1 MRTIP
6 KFAVLGAALMLGA
19 TVAPAVAADMVSQM
33 APMTMGK
40 APLTIPLKPQNG
52 SGESGTATLTDTPAG
67 LRVVISLKG
76 APAGPQPA
84 HIHLG
89 SCAHLNPVPKYP
101 LTNVVAGKSTT
112 VVKGITIAKIVGKTA
127 INVHKSPTDIP
138 TYVACGDIAKSAM
151 APMKM

>member
-1 MRTIP
+1 MRMIP
-6 KFAVLGAALMLGA
+6 RFAALGVALVLGA
-19 TVAPAVAADMVSQM
+19 TVAPAVAADSMSKLAQTM
-33 APMTMGK
+33 AK
-40 APLTIPLKPQNG
+40 APLTIPLKPQNA

-67 LRVVISLKG
+67 LKVVISLKG
-76 APAGPQPA
+76 APATPQPA

-101 LTNVVAGKSTT
+101 LSNVVAGKSTT
-112 VVKGITIAKIVGKTA
+112 VVKGITIAQLLGKTA
-127 INVHKSPTDIP
+127 VNVHKSPTDIP

>member
-1 MRTIP
+1 MIP
-6 KFAVLGAALMLGA
+6 KFAALGAALVLGA
-19 TVAPAVAADMVSQM
+19 TVAPAVAGDTISQM

-40 APLTIPLKPQNG
+40 APLTIPLKPQNN

-84 HIHLG
+84 HIHMG
-89 SCAHLNPVPKYP
+89 SCAHLNPTPKYP
-101 LTNVVAGKSTT
+101 LSMVVAGKSTT
-112 VVKGITIAKIVGKTA
+112 VVKGVTISQLLGKTA
-127 INVHKSPTDIP
+127 VNVHKSPTDIA

>member
-6 KFAVLGAALMLGA
+6 KFAALGAALVLGA
-19 TVAPAVAADMVSQM
+19 TVAPAVAGDTISQM

-40 APLTIPLKPQNG
+40 APLTVPLKPENA

-76 APAGPQPA
+76 APAAAQPA
-84 HIHLG
+84 HIHMG
-89 SCAHLNPVPKYP
+89 SCANLNPTPKYP
-101 LTNVVAGKSTT
+101 LSNVVAGKSTT
-112 VVKGITIAKIVGKTA
+112 VVKGIKIAQLVGKTA
-127 INVHKSPTDIP
+127 INVHKSLTDIP
-138 TYVACGDIAKSAM
+138 TYVACGDIASSAM